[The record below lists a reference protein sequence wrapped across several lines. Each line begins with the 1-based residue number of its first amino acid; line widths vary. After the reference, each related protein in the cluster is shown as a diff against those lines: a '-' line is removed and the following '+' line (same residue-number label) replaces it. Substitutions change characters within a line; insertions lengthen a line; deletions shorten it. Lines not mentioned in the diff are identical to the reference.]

1 MPIRLRKY
9 TYSEI
14 DKWYAK
20 EKKAHEDAA
29 KGKEKTTLVNSD
41 GKVNVPAFAEASKPF
56 KGKSSYK

>member
-1 MPIRLRKY
+1 MPIWLRNY
-9 TYSEI
+9 TFAEI
-14 DKWYAK
+14 QKWYDK

>member
-1 MPIRLRKY
+1 MPIWLRNY
-9 TYSEI
+9 TFSEI

>member
-1 MPIRLRKY
+1 MPIWLRNY